1 MTMHKFILTITAI
14 LTIPVLMIG
23 FQVDGWAHSGA
34 KGIVKERMDSMKS
47 IGAQMKKLG
56 AIVKDPQL
64 FDASQVQ
71 NSAKILQGH
80 AEKIP
85 ELFPKGSNEKPS
97 EARVEIWSDWDKF
110 VSIANDLVK
119 SAVELQTVSADN
131 FKPVFLKAAQTCK
144 GCHQE
149 YRIKK

>member
-1 MTMHKFILTITAI
+1 MTKHKFILTIIAI
-14 LTIPVLMIG
+14 VTVPVLMIG
-23 FQVDGWAHSGA
+23 FQVKVWAHSGA
-34 KGIVKERMDSMKS
+34 KGIVKERMESMKS

-56 AIVKDPQL
+56 AIVKDPKL

-71 NSAKILQGH
+71 NSAKILQEH

-85 ELFPKGSNEKPS
+85 ELFPEGSNEKPS

-119 SAVELQTVSADN
+119 SAVDLQTVSAGN
-131 FKPVFLKAAQTCK
+131 FKQVFSKRLKPAKDAIRNT
-144 GCHQE
+144 
-149 YRIKK
+149 

>member
-1 MTMHKFILTITAI
+1 MKDKVILKIIT
-14 LTIPVLMIG
+14 LVSIPILMIG
-23 FQVDGWAHSGA
+23 FQVKGWAHSGA
-34 KGIVKERMDSMKS
+34 KGIVKERMESMKS

-56 AIVKDPQL
+56 AIAKDPKL

-71 NSAKILQGH
+71 NSAEILQDH
-80 AEKIP
+80 AAKIP
-85 ELFPKGSNEKPS
+85 TLFPEGSNEKPS
-97 EARVEIWSDWDKF
+97 EARVEIWSDWEKF
-110 VSIANDLVK
+110 ISIANDLVK
-119 SAVELQTVSADN
+119 SAVELQSVSADN